1 MFRAVRCT
9 TALLAVLATSA
20 CGTSPTAP
28 TPARKAPEL
37 ATPEAKAS
45 AGHAVALPLQRSS
58 TSQLPAEPRQTLPD
72 ARGPHTPFTAAPAAA
87 LQA

>member
-9 TALLAVLATSA
+9 TALLAVLAGTA

-37 ATPEAKAS
+37 ARPEAKVS
-45 AGHAVALPLQRSS
+45 ADCNPETGEGC
-58 TSQLPAEPRQTLPD
+58 TCGEW
-72 ARGPHTPFTAAPAAA
+72 GETPPWWC
-87 LQA
+87 

>member
-28 TPARKAPEL
+28 TAARKAPDTQALRAVPDNAVPTAKTSADCNPESGEGCCFET
-37 ATPEAKAS
+37 TPWWC
-45 AGHAVALPLQRSS
+45 
-58 TSQLPAEPRQTLPD
+58 
-72 ARGPHTPFTAAPAAA
+72 
-87 LQA
+87 